1 MKTKARILAPVLSAV
16 CLLCMMPM
24 GAGATNYDCDVN
36 GDGSEDILDSIAL
49 NRYLM
54 GQYYV
59 SDPSVMDV
67 NGNLIVDVADS
78 YCIMACVT
86 DCDYSHIYI
95 YSIENL
101 KNSWGG

>member
-1 MKTKARILAPVLSAV
+1 MLALALSAV
-16 CLLCMMPM
+16 SLLCVMPL

-36 GDGSEDILDSIAL
+36 GDGSEDILDNIAL

-67 NGNLIVDVADS
+67 NGNFLIDVADTNCVMAEITHSS
-78 YCIMACVT
+78 YTCT
-86 DCDYSHIYI
+86 Y
-95 YSIENL
+95 L
-101 KNSWGG
+101 

>member
-1 MKTKARILAPVLSAV
+1 MLAPVLSAV
-16 CLLCMMPM
+16 CLLCMVPM
-24 GAGATNYDCDVN
+24 GVGATNYDCDVN

-67 NGNLIVDVADS
+67 NGNWVVDHADAQ
-78 YCIMACVT
+78 CIMAEV
-86 DCDYSHIYI
+86 SHSSYTW
-95 YSIENL
+95 SFVDL
-101 KNSWGG
+101 S